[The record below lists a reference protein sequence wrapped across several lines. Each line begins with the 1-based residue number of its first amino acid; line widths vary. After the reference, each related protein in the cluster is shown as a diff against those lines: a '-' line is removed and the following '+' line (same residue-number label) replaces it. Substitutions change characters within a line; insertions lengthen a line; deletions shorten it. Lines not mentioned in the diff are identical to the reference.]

1 MPAGAEIAP
10 RPEPVDI
17 GSDAHKTLFCRTLLD
32 TFNPYRPAV
41 LDWPRLDET
50 ARERLVR
57 LPIWDIAVQTEGK
70 AGLRV
75 KAIRPDGTIVVDEQS
90 AESNPQATESVEK
103 EREVVL

>member
-1 MPAGAEIAP
+1 MTRALPFTQAAIRRA
-10 RPEPVDI
+10 I
-17 GSDAHKTLFCRTLLD
+17 QA
-32 TFNPYRPAV
+32 
-41 LDWPRLDET
+41 
-50 ARERLVR
+50 AR
-57 LPIWDIAVQTEGK
+57 K